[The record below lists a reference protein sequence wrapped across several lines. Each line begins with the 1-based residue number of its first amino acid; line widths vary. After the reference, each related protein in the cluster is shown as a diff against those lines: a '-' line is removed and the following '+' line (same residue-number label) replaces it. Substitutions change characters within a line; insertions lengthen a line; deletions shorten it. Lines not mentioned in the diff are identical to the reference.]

1 MANLDEYVPHLDI
14 QDTKKRIQLGDD
26 IIKFLE
32 NPINSI
38 ECEEFAGF
46 VDSVASW
53 LSSSNFKVSQ
63 NGLTILRLLADR
75 MKDDFRPYVSTV
87 LSATVDRM
95 GDSKDQVREQA
106 KEFLLKLMSDVSSPQ
121 HMFEKLMSVFNH
133 KNWKVREEIL
143 ICLQDTLVRH
153 GSHSL
158 TLSKLMP
165 SVVKLLSDPHSQ
177 VRETANNTIVEI
189 YKHVGEKVRHDLTK
203 KHNIPTAKLQGIFA
217 RFDEIKTSGSFLPSA
232 SLDPVGHRGD
242 DDIDSASQSSKA
254 SAKRASSA
262 PPPRRAVLSTPKHTP
277 SSSMA
282 AGAADE
288 EMFMRAF
295 DDVPRVQLYSGR
307 ELENELGKIKDILSD
322 PNNDW
327 GKRVEAMKRLRS
339 LIIAGATEYEELFPS
354 LRQLEVAF
362 QSSLKDLRSQVVREA
377 CITIAYLSQ
386 QLGIKFDH
394 FSEAVIQCLISLV
407 PNCAK
412 IMSTAGIVAIRF
424 IIQHTHCPR
433 LIPIL
438 TSNLTSKSK
447 DIRKI
452 CCEFLDQL
460 LHTWPTHTLEKHIA
474 ILQEA
479 IRKSLS
485 DADPEARAYSRKAFW
500 GFADH
505 FKEQADS
512 LLSSLDSSKQR
523 MLQGGLSLSSSS
535 SNNSLSGTGKSGSI
549 RHGSCSTTGSV
560 ENLSRTSGR
569 RSGIPIFN
577 SPKIDSKGCIPSP
590 FRSNSAIDVAA
601 AKRAK
606 ARAYGMSTHLVRG
619 SGASLPRRDSRRDNT
634 LAALTSPERLG
645 RSKAKGASQSQPSSR
660 SGSPSSRLSYNT
672 YQEVGSSGRVRRKSG
687 IPMATGTSRET
698 SPTRSLHGGHERRLS
713 GSYRSR
719 PFLGAGERHH
729 PTTIITSAPVMAEKI
744 LQQSKEAE
752 SAMADALVSD
762 GINFDPYIKF
772 SSRRRFSP
780 FDDQSDESETS
791 SVCSDRSF
799 SSYGGRHIDDVP
811 EIIHNL
817 GSIHWSER
825 KEGLIGLCALL
836 RSSRMLSLEELKRV
850 TDIFTKMFMDPH
862 TKVFTLFLDALNE
875 LIHVH
880 QMDLHGWLYV
890 LLTRL
895 FVKSGTDTVT
905 SVQTKIKKTLDLI
918 RDSFPSD
925 DLFHIIIRFLND
937 PTQTPNNKVK
947 MTVLHF
953 LHSILRIMDPNEFS
967 SSSHETKQA
976 ITKIIS
982 WTADPKNNDLRKYAQ
997 DVIIG
1002 LFNVNSPEFS
1012 MLLNQLP
1019 KSYQDSAFKLL
1030 SSRRRGSTDSN
1041 SSFNM
1046 RSPPSP
1052 ITATFHSP
1060 NSAARF
1066 IRSRSGTPQD
1076 HLLSY
1081 EDTES
1086 LNPEEIY
1093 NSLRMTSAEIQKYS
1107 LDTCEKDFNS
1117 RDNKQKIKDAWIR
1130 DSVSQDSGISHSSVP
1145 DGRQDLVQDRIK
1157 YFRMQSPKCSPFEYS
1172 PTHYK
1177 EQDGKNGVDKNALL
1191 EPGVNHESEIEDDS
1205 VFSNIV
1211 TELNNRN
1218 TRNEPRKHALARL
1231 IRLVKENHPGW
1242 DDHFRN
1248 VLRLLIETVADSD
1261 GSVRALAMRSLCELL
1276 KRQAERFHGFGE
1288 LTILK
1293 ILEAHKDS
1301 EKEVQRAAEICSE
1314 IAATVLPVELC
1325 VRTLCPIIKS
1335 GDYPTNQAAIK
1346 MLTKLTEQHQKNV
1359 ILQLLPDIMPALV
1372 QAYDNTESSVRK
1384 AAVFCLVAIH
1394 SVVGDSMKQYLS
1406 SLNGSKMKLLNLYI
1420 KRHQSNSSSTPG
1432 SPASSMTYQ

>member
-1 MANLDEYVPHLDI
+1 MTNLDEYVPHLDI

-26 IIKFLE
+26 IIKYLE
-32 NPINSI
+32 NPVNSI

-53 LSSSNFKVSQ
+53 LNSSNFKVSQ
-63 NGLTILRLLADR
+63 NGLTILTLLADR
-75 MKDDFRPYVSTV
+75 MKDDFRPYISTV

-121 HMFEKLMSVFNH
+121 HMFEKLMPVFNH

-165 SVVKLLSDPHSQ
+165 SVVKLLSDPNSQ
-177 VRETANNTIVEI
+177 VRETANNTVVEI
-189 YKHVGEKVRHDLTK
+189 YKHVGEKVRHDLMK
-203 KHNIPTAKLQGIFA
+203 KYNIPAAKLQGIFA
-217 RFDEIKTSGSFLPSA
+217 KFDEIKTSGAFLPSA
-232 SLDPVGHRGD
+232 SFDPVGHRGD
-242 DDIDSASQSSKA
+242 DDIDSGSQHSESSDVESSSKS

-262 PPPRRAVLSTPKHTP
+262 PPPRRAMLSTPKHTP
-277 SSSMA
+277 SSSTLQRKPSAKNSSGKATLSVSVA

-307 ELENELGKIKDILSD
+307 ELENELGKIKETLSD

-339 LIIAGATEYEELFPS
+339 LIIAGAIEYEELFPS

-394 FSEAVIQCLISLV
+394 FSEAVLQCLISLI

-424 IIQHTHCPR
+424 IIQHTHGSR
-433 LIPIL
+433 LIPII

-447 DIRKI
+447 EIRKV

-460 LHTWPTHTLEKHIA
+460 LHTWPTHTLERHIA

-479 IRKSLS
+479 IRKGLS

-549 RHGSCSTTGSV
+549 RHGSSSTTGSV

-577 SPKIDSKGCIPSP
+577 SPKTDS
-590 FRSNSAIDVAA
+590 
-601 AKRAK
+601 
-606 ARAYGMSTHLVRG
+606 T
-619 SGASLPRRDSRRDNT
+619 RRDSRRDNT
-634 LAALTSPERLG
+634 LTALTSPERLG
-645 RSKAKGASQSQPSSR
+645 RSRAKGASQSQPSSR

-672 YQEVGSSGRVRRKSG
+672 YQEAGSSGRVRRKSG

-762 GINFDPYIKF
+762 GVNYDPYIRI
-772 SSRRRFSP
+772 SSRRRFSA

-811 EIIHNL
+811 EIIYNL

-862 TKVFTLFLDALNE
+862 TKVFTLFLDALHE

-880 QMDLHGWLYV
+880 QLDLHGWLYI

-953 LHSILRIMDPNEFS
+953 LHSLLRIMDPNEFS

-982 WTADPKNNDLRKYAQ
+982 WTADPKNNDLRKFAQ

-1002 LFNVNSPEFS
+1002 LFNVNTPEFS
-1012 MLLNQLP
+1012 MLLNQLS

-1030 SSRRRGSTDSN
+1030 SSRRRGSMDSN
-1041 SSFNM
+1041 SAFNM

-1052 ITATFHSP
+1052 ITATLHSP
-1060 NSAARF
+1060 NTAARYN
-1066 IRSRSGTPQD
+1066 RSRSGTPQD

-1093 NSLRMTSAEIQKYS
+1093 NSLKMTSAEIQKYS
-1107 LDTCEKDFNS
+1107 LDTYEKDFNS
-1117 RDNKQKIKDAWIR
+1117 KDGRQKIKDAWIR
-1130 DSVSQDSGISHSSVP
+1130 DSVSQDSGISQSSVP
-1145 DGRQDLVQDRIK
+1145 DGRQDLVQDRLK

-1177 EQDGKNGVDKNALL
+1177 EQVLY
-1191 EPGVNHESEIEDDS
+1191 E
-1205 VFSNIV
+1205 IV
-1211 TELNNRN
+1211 T
-1218 TRNEPRKHALARL
+1218 
-1231 IRLVKENHPGW
+1231 
-1242 DDHFRN
+1242 
-1248 VLRLLIETVADSD
+1248 
-1261 GSVRALAMRSLCELL
+1261 
-1276 KRQAERFHGFGE
+1276 
-1288 LTILK
+1288 
-1293 ILEAHKDS
+1293 
-1301 EKEVQRAAEICSE
+1301 
-1314 IAATVLPVELC
+1314 
-1325 VRTLCPIIKS
+1325 
-1335 GDYPTNQAAIK
+1335 
-1346 MLTKLTEQHQKNV
+1346 
-1359 ILQLLPDIMPALV
+1359 
-1372 QAYDNTESSVRK
+1372 
-1384 AAVFCLVAIH
+1384 
-1394 SVVGDSMKQYLS
+1394 
-1406 SLNGSKMKLLNLYI
+1406 
-1420 KRHQSNSSSTPG
+1420 
-1432 SPASSMTYQ
+1432 

>member
-1 MANLDEYVPHLDI
+1 MTNLDEYVPHLDI

-26 IIKFLE
+26 IIKYLE
-32 NPINSI
+32 NPVNSI

-53 LSSSNFKVSQ
+53 LNSSNFKVSQ
-63 NGLTILRLLADR
+63 NGLTILTLLADR
-75 MKDDFRPYVSTV
+75 MKDDFRPYISTV

-121 HMFEKLMSVFNH
+121 HMFEKLMPVFNH

-165 SVVKLLSDPHSQ
+165 SVVKLLSDPNSQ
-177 VRETANNTIVEI
+177 VRETANNTVVEI
-189 YKHVGEKVRHDLTK
+189 YKHVGEKVRHDLMK
-203 KHNIPTAKLQGIFA
+203 KYNIPAAKLQGIFA
-217 RFDEIKTSGSFLPSA
+217 KFDEIKTSGAFLPSA
-232 SLDPVGHRGD
+232 SFDPVGHRGD
-242 DDIDSASQSSKA
+242 DDIDSGSQSSKS

-262 PPPRRAVLSTPKHTP
+262 PPPRRAMLSTPKHTP

-307 ELENELGKIKDILSD
+307 ELENELGKIKETLSD

-339 LIIAGATEYEELFPS
+339 LIIAGAIEYEELFPS

-394 FSEAVIQCLISLV
+394 FSEAVLQCLISLI

-424 IIQHTHCPR
+424 IIQHTHGSR
-433 LIPIL
+433 LIPII

-447 DIRKI
+447 EIRKV

-460 LHTWPTHTLEKHIA
+460 LHTWPTHTLERHIA

-479 IRKSLS
+479 IRKGLS

-549 RHGSCSTTGSV
+549 RHGSSSTTGSV

-577 SPKIDSKGCIPSP
+577 SPKTDSKGYIPSP

-634 LAALTSPERLG
+634 LTALTSPERLG
-645 RSKAKGASQSQPSSR
+645 RSRAKGASQSQPSSR

-672 YQEVGSSGRVRRKSG
+672 YQEAGSSGRVRRKSG

-762 GINFDPYIKF
+762 GVNYDPYIRI
-772 SSRRRFSP
+772 SSRRRFSA

-811 EIIHNL
+811 EIIYNL

-862 TKVFTLFLDALNE
+862 TKVFTLFLDALHE

-880 QMDLHGWLYV
+880 QLDLHGWLYI

-953 LHSILRIMDPNEFS
+953 LHSLLRIMDPNEFS

-982 WTADPKNNDLRKYAQ
+982 WTADPKNNDLRKFAQ

-1002 LFNVNSPEFS
+1002 LFNVNTPEFS
-1012 MLLNQLP
+1012 MLLNQLS

-1030 SSRRRGSTDSN
+1030 SSRRRGSMDSN
-1041 SSFNM
+1041 SAFNM

-1052 ITATFHSP
+1052 ITATLHSP
-1060 NSAARF
+1060 NTAARYN
-1066 IRSRSGTPQD
+1066 RSRSGTPQD

-1093 NSLRMTSAEIQKYS
+1093 NSLKMTSAEIQKYS
-1107 LDTCEKDFNS
+1107 LDTYEKDFNS
-1117 RDNKQKIKDAWIR
+1117 KDGRQKIKDAWIR
-1130 DSVSQDSGISHSSVP
+1130 DSVSQDSGISQSSVP
-1145 DGRQDLVQDRIK
+1145 DGRQDLVQDRLK

-1177 EQDGKNGVDKNALL
+1177 EQVLY
-1191 EPGVNHESEIEDDS
+1191 E
-1205 VFSNIV
+1205 IV
-1211 TELNNRN
+1211 T
-1218 TRNEPRKHALARL
+1218 
-1231 IRLVKENHPGW
+1231 
-1242 DDHFRN
+1242 
-1248 VLRLLIETVADSD
+1248 
-1261 GSVRALAMRSLCELL
+1261 
-1276 KRQAERFHGFGE
+1276 
-1288 LTILK
+1288 
-1293 ILEAHKDS
+1293 
-1301 EKEVQRAAEICSE
+1301 
-1314 IAATVLPVELC
+1314 
-1325 VRTLCPIIKS
+1325 
-1335 GDYPTNQAAIK
+1335 
-1346 MLTKLTEQHQKNV
+1346 
-1359 ILQLLPDIMPALV
+1359 
-1372 QAYDNTESSVRK
+1372 
-1384 AAVFCLVAIH
+1384 
-1394 SVVGDSMKQYLS
+1394 
-1406 SLNGSKMKLLNLYI
+1406 
-1420 KRHQSNSSSTPG
+1420 
-1432 SPASSMTYQ
+1432 